1 MASKDQE
8 ISTERDQKEH
18 NPEDQILE
26 EPIIYLPCAVTDLK
40 TIGEIAQNYI
50 IVRSPEN
57 EEKIRQEFVKLFTK
71 VNSE

>member
-1 MASKDQE
+1 MASKNQE
-8 ISTERDQKEH
+8 ISTERDQKKK
-18 NPEDQILE
+18 NPEDQILQ

-57 EEKIRQEFVKLFTK
+57 EEKIRQEFVSLFTK
-71 VNSE
+71 VNSD

>member
-8 ISTERDQKEH
+8 ISTERDQKNP

-50 IVRSPEN
+50 ILRSPEN
-57 EEKIRQEFVKLFTK
+57 EEKIRQEFVRLFTK
-71 VNSE
+71 VNSD

>member
-1 MASKDQE
+1 MASKNQE
-8 ISTERDQKEH
+8 ISTERDQQEQ
-18 NPEDQILE
+18 NPEDQILQ

-57 EEKIRQEFVKLFTK
+57 EEKIRQEFVKLFIK

>member
-8 ISTERDQKEH
+8 ISNERNQKERDH
-18 NPEDQILE
+18 GDQILQ

-57 EEKIRQEFVKLFTK
+57 EEKIRQEFVRLFTK
-71 VNSE
+71 VNSD

>member
-8 ISTERDQKEH
+8 ISNERDQKEQ
-18 NPEDQILE
+18 NPEDQILQD
-26 EPIIYLPCAVTDLK
+26 PIIYLPCAVTDLK

-57 EEKIRQEFVKLFTK
+57 EEKIRQEFVRLFTK
-71 VNSE
+71 VKSD

>member
-1 MASKDQE
+1 MASKNQE
-8 ISTERDQKEH
+8 ISTERDQKEQ
-18 NPEDQILE
+18 NPDQILQ

-57 EEKIRQEFVKLFTK
+57 EEKIRQEFVRLFTK
-71 VNSE
+71 VNSD

>member
-8 ISTERDQKEH
+8 ISNENDQKEQDH
-18 NPEDQILE
+18 EDQILQ

-50 IVRSPEN
+50 IVRSPN
-57 EEKIRQEFVKLFTK
+57 DEE
-71 VNSE
+71 

>member
-8 ISTERDQKEH
+8 ISTERDQKKK
-18 NPEDQILE
+18 NPEEQILQ

-40 TIGEIAQNYI
+40 TIGEIEQNYI

-57 EEKIRQEFVKLFTK
+57 EEKIRQEFVRLFTK
-71 VNSE
+71 VNSD